1 MSDPE
6 PAPSQPKPG
15 AERQPGPG
23 PAPAQGSEPETTVL
37 HLSKFL
43 SDLADKPASEESPT
57 LVIRKAAEQAAAQ
70 SPQPVWGPRR
80 SRLSPERM
88 LGVLAYAYAR
98 GVYRS
103 EDIERKMWED
113 PQVRA
118 ALGEEVPTPQT
129 IRRFRRLNRQAIL
142 TALGKFFRWRRRR
155 LPSATPSGGQAPP
168 EPSTQYYVKGEAED
182 VLNRAAWV
190 DNMSKDE

>member
-6 PAPSQPKPG
+6 QGRSQPTPGKPT
-15 AERQPGPG
+15 QPAN
-23 PAPAQGSEPETTVL
+23 PAEPETTVL
-37 HLSKFL
+37 HLGKFL
-43 SDLADKPASEESPT
+43 SDLANKPEVEESPT
-57 LVIRKAAEQAAAQ
+57 LLIRKAAEQAAAQ
-70 SPQPVWGPRR
+70 SPQPLWAPKR

-88 LGVLAYAYAR
+88 VGVLAYAYAK

-103 EDIERKMWED
+103 EDIERKMRQD
-113 PQVRA
+113 PQLQA
-118 ALGEEVPTPQT
+118 ALGSEVPTAHT

-155 LPSATPSGGQAPP
+155 SPSQSPTSGP
-168 EPSTQYYVKGEAED
+168 EPAEPSPQAEPNTQYYVKGEAQD
-182 VLNRAAWV
+182 VLDRAAWV